1 MSKNVRT
8 MRDIDL
14 NPCLEETDASSK
26 CMDDNN
32 YKKDQ
37 CNNFFL
43 KYKNCRKFWSAVMMQ
58 RRREGVKPTMPT
70 AEERKIILESIGEVP
85 Y

>member
-1 MSKNVRT
+1 MSRNKR
-8 MRDIDL
+8 MRDNDV

-32 YKKDQ
+32 YQKDL
-37 CNNFFL
+37 CSNYFI
-43 KYKNCRKFWSAVMMQ
+43 KYKNCRKFWNAIVVQ
-58 RRREGVKPTMPT
+58 RRRDGVSPYMPG
-70 AEERKIILESIGEVP
+70 AEERKSILQTLGYVP